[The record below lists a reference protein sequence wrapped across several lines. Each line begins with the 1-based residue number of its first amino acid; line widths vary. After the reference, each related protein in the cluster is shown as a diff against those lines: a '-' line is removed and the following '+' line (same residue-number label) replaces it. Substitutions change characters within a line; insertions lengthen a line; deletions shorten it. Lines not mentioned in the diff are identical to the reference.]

1 MSYTVKRTELYHIE
15 GVGEFTRE
23 ELFELKGAIV
33 ESLGDVPDRI
43 VDGDGDVWRLQ
54 SDGLYAQLGDE
65 DSWDCH
71 RTFGSIA
78 DAYGIRER

>member
-33 ESLGDVPDRI
+33 EVLGGAPARI
-43 VDGDGDVWRLQ
+43 VDGDGDAWRLQ

-65 DSWDCH
+65 DNPDYH
-71 RTFGSIA
+71 RTYGSIA
-78 DAYGIRER
+78 DTYGIGEW

>member
-23 ELFELKGAIV
+23 ELLELKGAIAQ
-33 ESLGDVPDRI
+33 SLGDAADRI

-65 DSWDCH
+65 DHFDYH

-78 DAYGIRER
+78 NAYGIKEA

>member
-1 MSYTVKRTELYHIE
+1 
-15 GVGEFTRE
+15 
-23 ELFELKGAIV
+23 
-33 ESLGDVPDRI
+33 
-43 VDGDGDVWRLQ
+43 
-54 SDGLYAQLGDE
+54 LGDE